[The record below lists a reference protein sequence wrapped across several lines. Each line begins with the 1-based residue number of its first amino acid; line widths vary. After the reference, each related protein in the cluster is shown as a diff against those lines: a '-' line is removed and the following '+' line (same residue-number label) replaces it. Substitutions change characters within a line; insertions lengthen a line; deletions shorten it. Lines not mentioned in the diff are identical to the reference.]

1 MSVFTRITRPQLD
14 QFFSAYTLGE
24 VVSFEGIADGIDNT
38 NYSVTTT
45 QGSFVLTLFESLT
58 ADDLPHFLKLL
69 SHLVKNNMPC
79 PSPQSD
85 RQANLLR
92 ELNNK
97 PAAVFRRLS
106 GAAMASPSVLHCQ
119 EIGLQLASLHRCT
132 QGYVFPVKSGNDLS
146 WCKTV
151 LHKIDSHLSAT
162 DRELINDELVFQAEN
177 SPANLPRG
185 VIHADLFRD
194 NALFVDDQLSGLL
207 DFYSACTDT
216 LLLDVA
222 ITANDWCCD
231 NGKVNVEKFTAL
243 LSAYES
249 LRPLEPVEKQHW
261 PVLLR
266 AAALRF
272 WLSRLEHQCYPRPGE
287 ITQQKD
293 PLVFRHILQQHRQQT
308 YLSSNANIF
317 NLMRSTA

>member
-1 MSVFTRITRPQLD
+1 MSVFTCITRPQLD

-24 VVSFEGIADGIDNT
+24 VISFEGIADGIDNT
-38 NYSVTTT
+38 NYFVTTT
-45 QGSFVLTLFESLT
+45 QGDFVLTIFESLT
-58 ADDLPHFLKLL
+58 ADELPHFLKLL
-69 SHLVKNNMPC
+69 SHLTKNNMPC

-85 RQANLLR
+85 RQANLWR

-97 PAAVFRRLS
+97 PAAVFKRLS
-106 GAAMASPSVLHCQ
+106 GAATTSPSVLHCQ

-132 QGYVFPVKSGNDLS
+132 QGYIFPIKSSNDLS

-151 LHKIDSHLSAT
+151 LNKIDIHLSAT
-162 DRELINDELVFQAEN
+162 DRDLINDELAFQAEN
-177 SPANLPRG
+177 SPVNLPRG

-194 NALFVDDQLSGLL
+194 NALFVDDRFSGLL

-231 NGKVNVEKFTAL
+231 NSKVNAEKFTAL

-249 LRPLEPVEKQHW
+249 LRPLDRLEKQLW
-261 PVLLR
+261 PTMLR

-272 WLSRLEHQCYPRPGE
+272 WLSRLEHQRYPRPGE

-293 PLVFRHILQQHRQQT
+293 PLIFRHILQQHRQQNP
-308 YLSSNANIF
+308 SPISANIF
-317 NLMRSTA
+317 

>member
-24 VVSFEGIADGIDNT
+24 VVNFEGITDGIDNT
-38 NYSVTTT
+38 NYFVTTT
-45 QGSFVLTLFESLT
+45 QGCFVLTLFESLT
-58 ADDLPHFLKLL
+58 VDDLPHFLKLL
-69 SHLVKNNMPC
+69 SHLGKNSLSCPC
-79 PSPQSD
+79 PQSD
-85 RQANLLR
+85 RQGNSLR
-92 ELNNK
+92 QLNGK
-97 PAAVFRRLS
+97 PAAVFGRLS
-106 GAAMASPSVLHCQ
+106 GAATATPSVFHCQ

-132 QGYVFPVKSGNDLS
+132 QGYVFPIKNGNDLS

-151 LHKIDSHLSAT
+151 LNRIGVHVSAA
-162 DRELINDELVFQAEN
+162 DRDLIEDELAFQAEN
-177 SPANLPRG
+177 SPDHLPRG

-194 NALFVDDQLSGLL
+194 NVLFVDDRLSGLL

-231 NGKVNVEKFTAL
+231 NGTVNNEKFAAL

-249 LRPLEPVEKQHW
+249 LRPLEPLEKQHW
-261 PVLLR
+261 PILLR

-293 PLVFRHILQQHRQQT
+293 PLVFRRILLQHRQQT
-308 YLSSNANIF
+308 HLSL
-317 NLMRSTA
+317 NLRSTA

>member
-14 QFFSAYTLGE
+14 QFFSTYTLGE
-24 VVSFEGIADGIDNT
+24 VVGFEGITDGIDNT
-38 NYSVTTT
+38 NYWVTTT

-58 ADDLPHFLKLL
+58 AGELPHFLELL
-69 SHLVKNNMPC
+69 AHLGKNSLSC
-79 PSPQSD
+79 PRPQSD
-85 RQANLLR
+85 RQGNSLR
-92 ELNNK
+92 QLNGK
-97 PAAVFRRLS
+97 PAAVFNRLS

-132 QGYVFPVKSGNDLS
+132 QGYVFPIKSGNDLS
-146 WCKTV
+146 WCQTV
-151 LHKIDSHLSAT
+151 LNKIRAYLSAT
-162 DRELINDELVFQAEN
+162 DRALIDDELAFQAEN
-177 SPANLPRG
+177 STANLPRG

-194 NALFVDDQLSGLL
+194 NVLFADDRLSGLL

-231 NGKVNVEKFTAL
+231 NSMLNTEKFTAL
-243 LSAYES
+243 LTAYES
-249 LRPLEPVEKQHW
+249 LRPLEPLEKRHW
-261 PVLLR
+261 PTLLR

-272 WLSRLEHQCYPRPGE
+272 WLSRLEHQCYPRPGD

-293 PLVFRHILQQHRQQT
+293 PLVFRSILLQHRQQT
-308 YLSSNANIF
+308 YLSSNVNIF
-317 NLMRSTA
+317 NPRSTA

>member
-1 MSVFTRITRPQLD
+1 
-14 QFFSAYTLGE
+14 
-24 VVSFEGIADGIDNT
+24 
-38 NYSVTTT
+38 
-45 QGSFVLTLFESLT
+45 
-58 ADDLPHFLKLL
+58 
-69 SHLVKNNMPC
+69 MPC

-106 GAAMASPSVLHCQ
+106 GAATTSPSVLHCQ

-151 LHKIDSHLSAT
+151 LNKIDIHLSAT

-177 SPANLPRG
+177 GPANLPHG

-231 NGKVNVEKFTAL
+231 NGTVNTEKFTAL

-317 NLMRSTA
+317 NLRSTA

>member
-1 MSVFTRITRPQLD
+1 VSVFTRITRPQLD
-14 QFFSAYTLGE
+14 QFFSAYSLGG
-24 VVSFEGIADGIDNT
+24 VVSFEGITDGIDNT

-58 ADDLPHFLKLL
+58 ADELPHFVKLL
-69 SHLVKNNMPC
+69 SHLGKNNLPC
-79 PSPQSD
+79 PCPQSD

-92 ELNNK
+92 RLNGK
-97 PAAVFRRLS
+97 PAALFERLS
-106 GAAMASPSVLHCQ
+106 GVSMLTPSVMHCR

-132 QGYVFPVKSGNDLS
+132 QDYIFPIKSANDLS
-146 WCKTV
+146 WCGAV
-151 LHKIDSHLSAT
+151 LNKISDHLSAT
-162 DRELINDELVFQAEN
+162 DRDLINDELVFQAEN
-177 SPANLPRG
+177 SPVDLPRG

-194 NALFVDDQLSGLL
+194 NVLFVDDRLSGLL

-216 LLLDVA
+216 LLLDIA

-231 NGKVNVEKFTAL
+231 NGTVNAEKFSAL
-243 LSAYES
+243 LAAYES
-249 LRPLEPVEKQHW
+249 LRSLEPSEKRYW
-261 PVLLR
+261 PIMLR

-293 PLVFRHILQQHRQQT
+293 PLTFRHILLQHRQQT
-308 YLSSNANIF
+308 CLSSNENIF
-317 NLMRSTA
+317 NLRSTA

>member
-1 MSVFTRITRPQLD
+1 MSVYTRITRPQLD

-24 VVSFEGIADGIDNT
+24 VVSFEGITDGIDNT
-38 NYSVTTT
+38 NYFVTTT
-45 QGSFVLTLFESLT
+45 QGGFVLTLFESLT
-58 ADDLPHFLKLL
+58 VDDLPHVLKLL
-69 SHLVKNNMPC
+69 SHLGKNSLPC
-79 PSPQSD
+79 PCPQSD
-85 RQANLLR
+85 RQGNSLRLL
-92 ELNNK
+92 NGK

-106 GAAMASPSVLHCQ
+106 GAATAAPSVLHCQ

-132 QGYVFPVKSGNDLS
+132 QDYVFPIKSGNDLS

-151 LHKIDSHLSAT
+151 LGKVGAHLSAA
-162 DRELINDELVFQAEN
+162 DRELIDDELAFQAEN
-177 SPANLPRG
+177 SAVNLPRG

-194 NALFVDDQLSGLL
+194 NVLFDDERLSGLL

-231 NGKVNVEKFTAL
+231 NGTVNNEKFRAL
-243 LSAYES
+243 LAAYES
-249 LRPLEPVEKQHW
+249 LRPLEPLEKQHW
-261 PVLLR
+261 PILLR

-293 PLVFRHILQQHRQQT
+293 PLIFRRILLQHRQPT
-308 YLSSNANIF
+308 YLSL
-317 NLMRSTA
+317 NLRSTA

>member
-14 QFFSAYTLGE
+14 QFFSAYSLGE
-24 VVSFEGIADGIDNT
+24 VVGFEGITDGIDNT

-58 ADDLPHFLKLL
+58 ADELPHFVKLL
-69 SHLVKNNMPC
+69 SHLGKNNLPC
-79 PSPQSD
+79 PCPQSD

-92 ELNNK
+92 RLNGK
-97 PAAVFRRLS
+97 PAALFERLS
-106 GAAMASPSVLHCQ
+106 GVSTVSPSILHCQ
-119 EIGLQLASLHRCT
+119 EIGLQLASLHCCT
-132 QGYVFPVKSGNDLS
+132 QDYIFPIKNANDLN
-146 WCKTV
+146 WCRAV
-151 LHKIDSHLSAT
+151 LNKISDHLSAT
-162 DRELINDELVFQAEN
+162 DRDLINDELVFQAEN
-177 SPANLPRG
+177 SPVDLPRG

-194 NALFVDDQLSGLL
+194 NVLFVDDRLSGLL

-216 LLLDVA
+216 LLLDIA

-231 NGKVNVEKFTAL
+231 NGTVNAEKFSVL
-243 LSAYES
+243 LTAYES
-249 LRPLEPVEKQHW
+249 LRPLEPLEKRYW
-261 PVLLR
+261 PVMLR

-293 PLVFRHILQQHRQQT
+293 PLTFRRILLQHRQQT
-308 YLSSNANIF
+308 CLSSNENIF
-317 NLMRSTA
+317 NLRSTA